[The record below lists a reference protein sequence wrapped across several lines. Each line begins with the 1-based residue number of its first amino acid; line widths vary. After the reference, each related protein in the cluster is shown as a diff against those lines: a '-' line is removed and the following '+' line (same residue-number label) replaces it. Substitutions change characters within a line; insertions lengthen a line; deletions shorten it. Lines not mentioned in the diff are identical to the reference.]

1 MPMLGIDL
9 GTTFSAMAY
18 LDPHGNPTT
27 IPNNEGEMTTPSV
40 VLFEKSGDV
49 VVGREARRAALS
61 EPASVAECVKRF
73 MGDEY
78 FPKLING
85 QMRTPIEI
93 SALILLKLKQ
103 DAQKKMGTIDGVVIT
118 VPAYFDESRRQA
130 TAKAGKLA
138 GLKVLDII
146 NEPTSA
152 ALAYAYRSFNRD
164 DVIPG
169 VVAKP
174 QGDLQPRIVLV
185 YDLGGGTFDVTLLR
199 IAGKDLTVLAT
210 AGDVRLGGRDW
221 DERLFKYIA
230 DQFIHAHGED
240 PRDNPKSTQ
249 ALMLTAEETKKVLSS
264 RKHATFVVNHA
275 GKSFNGD
282 VTREQFDDLTQ
293 DLLYRSE
300 NRCSRVIKQASLSWE
315 QVAEVL
321 AVGGSTRMPQVLEM
335 LKRITGK
342 EPNCSLSPDE
352 AVAQGAA
359 IHAAICATRPAPI
372 ASARPSPAVVARPA
386 SAPASARSTQPL
398 PEPGMAPGPVA
409 KAGVPVASPLV
420 QKPLAGPAAPAK
432 AGGSPPLPSARARES
447 EPVHETPAGVVA
459 FFKHRVVELLRSIR
473 TTNVNA
479 YSLGVVV
486 TRADSKQRVSV
497 LIPHNTPLPFS
508 VKRAFGTVKDNQTS
522 VTVRVVEGESRDP
535 MECIPVGACSI
546 QQLPPGLKTG
556 SPVEITFTYDNS
568 GRLHVEAVETT
579 SGKWASVAI
588 ERRASPPDVKK
599 DRELEIQMTRV
610 KVS

>member
-18 LDPHGNPTT
+18 LDPHGAPTT
-27 IPNNEGEMTTPSV
+27 VPNNEGELTTPSV

-61 EPASVAECVKRF
+61 EPASVAECVKRH

-85 QMRTPIEI
+85 QMRTPIEV

-103 DAQKKMGTIDGVVIT
+103 DAQKKLGTIDGVVIT

-152 ALAYAYRSFNRD
+152 ALAYAYRSFSKD
-164 DVIPG
+164 DIADGAAMRPRT
-169 VVAKP
+169 
-174 QGDLQPRIVLV
+174 DSQPRIVLV

-221 DERLFKYIA
+221 DDRVFKYIA

-240 PRDNPKSTQ
+240 PRDNPKSAQ
-249 ALMLTAEETKKVLSS
+249 ALMLTAEETKKILTS
-264 RKHATFVVNHA
+264 RKQASYVVNHA
-275 GKSFNGD
+275 GKSFSGD
-282 VTREQFDDLTQ
+282 ITREQFDELTQ

-300 NRCSRVIKQASLSWE
+300 NRCSRVIKQASLVWE
-315 QVAEVL
+315 QVSEIL

-335 LKRITGK
+335 LKRVTGK
-342 EPNCSLSPDE
+342 EANCSLSPDE

-359 IHAAICATRPAPI
+359 IHAAICATRPA
-372 ASARPSPAVVARPA
+372 AQAPAHPTPARPA
-386 SAPASARSTQPL
+386 P
-398 PEPGMAPGPVA
+398 
-409 KAGVPVASPLV
+409 
-420 QKPLAGPAAPAK
+420 KPLAAPGGGGAPAPGGAVWSPSAQPSHLHKPAAPPGTSPPAK
-432 AGGSPPLPSARARES
+432 ASVPPPPPSVEPARTADAAT
-447 EPVHETPAGVVA
+447 ETSAGVVA
-459 FFKHRVVELLRSIR
+459 YFKHRVVELLRSIR

-486 TRADSKQRVSV
+486 TRPDNRQRVSI
-497 LIPHNTPLPFS
+497 LIPHNTALPFS
-508 VKRAFGTVKDNQTS
+508 VKRAFGTVKDNQAS

-535 MECIPVGACSI
+535 LECIPVGACSI
-546 QQLPPGLKTG
+546 QHLPPGLKTG

-588 ERRASPPDVKK
+588 ERKASPPNVKQ